1 MNKYRKF
8 AVCVLLLELCL
19 ILLGNL
25 IRIRTNTEGK
35 SKKYLVDVS
44 RVAQEMRDG
53 ISLNDLDFSKYDS
66 LSDVR
71 IFDPDEVCNEE
82 YRIEDI
88 HGTWYRFCYRHQKSN
103 HDVII
108 LNTLLCVV
116 WTCQAFLLYFLGK
129 KIVMPFG
136 KMEYMTTE
144 LAKGNLTVPIK
155 ADKSRFFGNFQWGL
169 DLLREKLEH
178 DKLRNM
184 ELEKEKKTI
193 VLSLSHDIRTPLS
206 AIDLYAKALAKG
218 LYETEEDKYQAI
230 LGIQN
235 NEEKIRSYVE
245 EIAQATREDFMSFEV
260 KQGEFYLSQLMNSLT
275 RYYSEKLGRLRTTFI
290 VDEWTD
296 CLIYGDEDRAVEVGQ
311 NLLENAI
318 KYGDGHLIQ
327 LKCLEEEGHILI
339 SIINSGCGIE
349 EDELAHIFDSF
360 YRGSNS
366 AHVSGSGL
374 GLYISKELLHRMDGE
389 IYAKLLEDKFS
400 VTAVFRKM

>member
-25 IRIRTNTEGK
+25 IRIRTNTEEK

-71 IFDPDEVCNEE
+71 IFNPDEVCNEE

-116 WTCQAFLLYFLGK
+116 WTGQAFLLYFLGK

-136 KMEYMTTE
+136 KMECMTTE

-245 EIAQATREDFMSFEV
+245 EIAQATREETV
-260 KQGEFYLSQLMNSLT
+260 QL
-275 RYYSEKLGRLRTTFI
+275 RWDR
-290 VDEWTD
+290 
-296 CLIYGDEDRAVEVGQ
+296 IY
-311 NLLENAI
+311 
-318 KYGDGHLIQ
+318 
-327 LKCLEEEGHILI
+327 
-339 SIINSGCGIE
+339 
-349 EDELAHIFDSF
+349 
-360 YRGSNS
+360 
-366 AHVSGSGL
+366 
-374 GLYISKELLHRMDGE
+374 
-389 IYAKLLEDKFS
+389 
-400 VTAVFRKM
+400 